1 MSAELRHLRCF
12 VAVAEDLSFSAAAR
26 RLYLS
31 QQALSRI
38 VQQLEREVGV
48 KLFDRT
54 TRAVQLTPAGEAML
68 ASARQSIAAATNAVE
83 QARRVGRGEPVQR
96 LRIDTSSAGLE
107 TGALVLRR
115 LRRDQPRLP
124 VEQVEDGVPRG
135 LVNLQNG
142 RLDALL
148 GLATHCP
155 VHVPSEVIRREPV
168 LIGMA
173 ADHPLA
179 RLDVV
184 PVAELADLELLLPS
198 PEAATEWIEL
208 VEQFCDEAGVT
219 PRRWPGVT
227 HGQVAATE
235 VLREHACV
243 VPTPT
248 WADPPTGLVFRP
260 LVDPD
265 PVLTWSLMT
274 TPDSQDRPELD
285 ALQQCARA
293 VVNEHDWL
301 AKDDAT
307 HSPVPI
313 PLP

>member
-1 MSAELRHLRCF
+1 MSVELRHLRCF

-38 VQQLEREVGV
+38 VQQLEREVGS

-54 TRAVQLTPAGEAML
+54 TRSVRLTPAGEAML
-68 ASARQSIAAATNAVE
+68 STARESIVAATHAVE
-83 QARRVGRGEPVQR
+83 KARGVAQGDPVAR
-96 LRIDTSSAGLE
+96 LRIDVSSGGLE
-107 TGALVLRR
+107 TGALVLQH
-115 LRRDQPRLP
+115 LRRDHPRLP
-124 VEQVEDGVPRG
+124 VEQLEDGVPRG
-135 LVNLQNG
+135 LVNLQEG
-142 RLDALL
+142 GLDALL

-155 VHVPSEVIRREPV
+155 AHVPSEVIRHEPV

-173 ADHPLA
+173 EGHPLA
-179 RLDVV
+179 RLDAV
-184 PVAELADLELLLPS
+184 PVTELAGVELLLPS

-208 VEQFCDEAGVT
+208 VEQFCGLAGVS

-227 HGQVAATE
+227 HGHVAAAH
-235 VLREHACV
+235 VLREHRCV

-248 WADPPTGLVFRP
+248 WADPPADLVFRP

-274 TPDSQDRPELD
+274 APGSQDRPEIDMLRHS
-285 ALQQCARA
+285 ARA
-293 VVNEHDWL
+293 VTTDHNWL
-301 AKDDAT
+301 TQDHAR
-307 HSPVPI
+307 SP
-313 PLP
+313 